1 MPTALIMALAEV
13 KRACAVV
20 SRDLGLLPDTYSQ
33 SIVMAADEIL
43 AGNLSDEFQ
52 LSVWQTGSG
61 SQANMNEILAN
72 RASELMMK
80 KSGQKAKLHPNDHV
94 NLGQSSND
102 IFPIAIHIAV
112 ANALIKELHPAL
124 TDLIITLEEKSTQ
137 YAKLVKIG
145 RTHLQDTKPIT
156 LGQEISGYV
165 A

>member
-20 SRDLGLLPDTYSQ
+20 SRDLGLLPDAYSQ
-33 SIVMAADEIL
+33 SIVMAAD
-43 AGNLSDEFQ
+43 
-52 LSVWQTGSG
+52 
-61 SQANMNEILAN
+61 EILAN